1 MKNRIIIFL
10 IYIFFFVPVLA
21 ENLNIQSSIITV
33 DKKTRITIFKDQV
46 SVKDEKN
53 NQLLTESAEYNKDL
67 QILKTFGKTTV
78 MTSGGFTIEGQDIF
92 LTIRKLYKIR

>member
-53 NQLLTESAEYNKDL
+53 NQLLTEYAEYEKDL
-67 QILKTFGKTTV
+67 KLFKTVGKTTV
-78 MTSGGFTIEGQDIF
+78 LTSEGFVIEGENFIF
-92 LTIRKLYKIR
+92 NNYEK